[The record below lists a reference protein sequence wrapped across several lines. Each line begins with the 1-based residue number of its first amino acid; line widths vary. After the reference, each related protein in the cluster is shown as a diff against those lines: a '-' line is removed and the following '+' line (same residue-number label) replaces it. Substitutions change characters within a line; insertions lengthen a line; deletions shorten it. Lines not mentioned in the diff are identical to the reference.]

1 MDLFKD
7 VDKLI
12 PLGKNKRTAKS
23 LEEERLPEESTRAT
37 SSKKSPGAKSD
48 DEKKVRWWWTEHILC
63 TVFGYLT
70 TRLDITSPL
79 YTPSSCSLYQ

>member
-1 MDLFKD
+1 MNLFKD

-48 DEKKVRWWWTEHILC
+48 DEKKVR
-63 TVFGYLT
+63 
-70 TRLDITSPL
+70 
-79 YTPSSCSLYQ
+79 